1 MTVDDAGA
9 LLRLL
14 QLTDSGFPTGAF
26 SFSHGLEGLVATG
39 WVRNE
44 RDIAEVIGTHVRE
57 GFAGIECPAMS
68 HAWRAARRDDLP
80 ALVEIDGLVDALKPI
95 PVYRNGSIKTGRR
108 LLESSAQIVTGKT
121 IERLRECVRSGEASG
136 HHPVAFGVVMAATGL
151 DQEVASVALGAG
163 FVGGL
168 AAAAVRLGVIG
179 QDAAQRLVAEMHDA
193 VAIAAVRGRAR
204 ALDDMG
210 AYLPM
215 VDIAGLRQPG
225 LSGRVFAS

>member
-39 WVRNE
+39 RVRNE

-136 HHPVAFGVVMAATGL
+136 HHPVAFGVVMAATSL
-151 DQEVASVALGAG
+151 DRMQRSASSQKCMMRWPSQQFVAARERSTTWALIC
-163 FVGGL
+163 
-168 AAAAVRLGVIG
+168 RWSTS
-179 QDAAQRLVAEMHDA
+179 
-193 VAIAAVRGRAR
+193 RGCGSQA
-204 ALDDMG
+204 
-210 AYLPM
+210 
-215 VDIAGLRQPG
+215 
-225 LSGRVFAS
+225 